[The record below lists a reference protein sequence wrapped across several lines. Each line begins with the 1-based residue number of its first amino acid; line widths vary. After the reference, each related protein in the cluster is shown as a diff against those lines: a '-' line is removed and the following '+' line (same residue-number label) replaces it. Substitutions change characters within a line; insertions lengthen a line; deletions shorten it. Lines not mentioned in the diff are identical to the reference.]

1 MRIKG
6 IIFDLDG
13 TLLDTLADLGNSVNR
28 ALIEYGYPANPIEDY
43 RYFVGEGG
51 KNLIRKAMHEESL
64 TPEMEPIIERFK
76 EIYDENYNKETCIYD
91 GITDLLDWLDEND
104 IEYAVLS
111 NKFHEFTLKTVD
123 EYFPGRRFSAVV
135 GMQADKPI
143 KPDPALVY
151 EILDTF
157 TCEKEEVIL
166 VGDTKVDI
174 ETAKNA
180 GLFALGV
187 TWGFRDI
194 GELIENGADAIA
206 DTPDEIRKIIA
217 RVEP

>member
-1 MRIKG
+1 MSIKG
-6 IIFDLDG
+6 VIFDLDG

-28 ALIEYGYPANPIEDY
+28 ALVEYGYPANPLEDY
-43 RYFVGEGG
+43 RDFVGEGG
-51 KNLIRKAMHEESL
+51 KNLIRKAMREDSFR
-64 TPEMEPIIERFK
+64 PEMEPIIERFK
-76 EIYDENYNKETCIYD
+76 EIYDEDYNKETYIYD
-91 GITDLLDWLDEND
+91 GIEKLLDWLDEND
-104 IEYAVLS
+104 IQYAVLS
-111 NKFHEFTLKTVD
+111 NKFHNFTVKIVE

-135 GMQADKPI
+135 GMQAAKPI

-151 EILDTF
+151 EILETF
-157 TCEKEEVIL
+157 KCEKEEVIFI
-166 VGDTKVDI
+166 GDTKVDI